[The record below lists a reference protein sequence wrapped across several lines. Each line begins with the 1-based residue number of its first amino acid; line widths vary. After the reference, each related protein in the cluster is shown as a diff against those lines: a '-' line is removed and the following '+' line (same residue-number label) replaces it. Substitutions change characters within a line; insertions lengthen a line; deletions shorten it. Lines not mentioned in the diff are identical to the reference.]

1 MVMVIRLL
9 PLCLLTFALLAA
21 PLAAT
26 GSEPLAQVN
35 RTTLVEGDT
44 VTLRVRTRDTLQ
56 DIDLAPLRS
65 DFEVV
70 TQRQSTNN
78 PALTGLGTE
87 FQEWE
92 IVLRPRR
99 TGELTIPSLSV
110 GSQRTRSIDLRVLTI
125 SPEQRA
131 VMDQHVSLDVEIAKD
146 SLYVGEPTL
155 VTLTL
160 YYNVNINGTFADIT
174 PTDSE
179 WEPLGDRITGT
190 TETSDG
196 SQFNYTRFKYL
207 YTPLSSG
214 PRQLPAFE
222 FEGDYRTHSLAPR
235 RALNDV
241 TSDPIDLDVKP
252 VPEDFPDGYAW
263 LPARDLQLTETWSD
277 NGTDLTLGDQI
288 ERQVQMQARGPAAAN
303 LPTLLGAQSA
313 SGNVRQYPGSPSSRE
328 ELLEEDRI
336 SERTE
341 TVSYLIT
348 EPGEQPL
355 PEIRVPWWDVET
367 DALCWETLPA
377 RTVTVGAALESVDMP
392 AAEQPP
398 GEGTTQ
404 TRPWYQSLWVWVGVA
419 VLALGIA
426 FRHRLVRRLGAF
438 RRPFTQAPSGVAPT
452 PEPTTRPRR
461 TPLAAGKPRW
471 IKQARMAAQQADW
484 RHLIGLLGEHL
495 ADQGWPDTR
504 QVEKA
509 VPVPGLHQLVK
520 RTQGQLYGKP
530 EDRIADDTL
539 IDQWLELLEQWPKQN
554 GNRRQTSAA
563 NGLYPD
569 D

>member
-1 MVMVIRLL
+1 MIIRLL
-9 PLCLLTFALLAA
+9 PLCLLALMLV
-21 PLAAT
+21 PLTSVSA
-26 GSEPLAQVN
+26 EPLAQVN

-56 DIDLAPLRS
+56 DIDLAPLRG

-110 GSQRTRSIDLRVLTI
+110 GSERTRSIDLRVLTI

-146 SLYVGEPTL
+146 SLYVGEPAL

-179 WEPLGDRITGT
+179 WQPLGDRITGT
-190 TETSDG
+190 TQTSDG
-196 SQFNYTRFKYL
+196 TEYNFTQFKYL
-207 YTPLSSG
+207 YTPLSAG

-241 TSDPIDLDVKP
+241 SSDPIDLDVKP

-263 LPARDLQLTETWSD
+263 LPARDLTLTESWSD
-277 NGTDLTLGDQI
+277 HADNLTRGDQI
-288 ERQVQMQARGPAAAN
+288 ERQVRMEARGPAAAN
-303 LPTLLGAQSA
+303 LPNVLGAPSA
-313 SGNVRQYPGSPSSRE
+313 SDNVRQYPGQPSSRE

-355 PEIRVPWWDVET
+355 PEIRVPWWDVEADT
-367 DALCWETLPA
+367 LRWETLPA
-377 RTVTVGAALESVDMP
+377 RAVTVEAALESVDIP
-392 AAEQPP
+392 AAEQPAVESAP
-398 GEGTTQ
+398 QTQ
-404 TRPWYQSLWVWVGVA
+404 PWYQSLWLWSGVV
-419 VLALGIA
+419 VLALVVI
-426 FRHRLVRRLGAF
+426 FRHRLWRRLGTLKRPVMQTP
-438 RRPFTQAPSGVAPT
+438 RRAAPA
-452 PEPTTRPRR
+452 PEPTTKTRQG
-461 TPLAAGKPRW
+461 PLTAGKPRW

-484 RHLIGLLGEHL
+484 RNLIDVLSEHL
-495 ADQGWPDTR
+495 ADLGWPDTQR
-504 QVEKA
+504 VEKA
-509 VPVPGLHQLVK
+509 VPMRGLHQLVK

-530 EDRIADDTL
+530 EDRVSDDTL
-539 IDQWLELLEQWPKQN
+539 VEQWLELLEQWPKSN
-554 GNRRQTSAA
+554 GNRRRPSAA
-563 NGLYPD
+563 EGLYPD